1 MAESGSESETEICE
15 VQTILAR
22 RKVEGEYEYLIR
34 WKGFD
39 SSEDSWEPED
49 HLIDCKDVLH
59 EFLLSLNNA
68 KIVHPKTPPP
78 RSTKKSAKKN
88 DMSTST
94 SKTTIQSTRET
105 RQRKL
110 QTPIVSKSS
119 AVKSRSSTKSVKRV
133 TTSTYTTSALS
144 TSSTTGDSSSSKAT
158 SVLSDTFTA
167 VTPASIRSRTSSLFS
182 STVGSAT
189 PYIRPMSELKRPPI
203 KHNGY
208 FSTGKVTGS
217 AKAVRRTLEMKPQQS
232 FLHRHQWWICYF
244 FILFIVSSVAAALA
258 WRIYTHKP
266 QQQNV

>member
-110 QTPIVSKSS
+110 QTPI
-119 AVKSRSSTKSVKRV
+119 
-133 TTSTYTTSALS
+133 
-144 TSSTTGDSSSSKAT
+144 
-158 SVLSDTFTA
+158 
-167 VTPASIRSRTSSLFS
+167 
-182 STVGSAT
+182 
-189 PYIRPMSELKRPPI
+189 
-203 KHNGY
+203 HNGY